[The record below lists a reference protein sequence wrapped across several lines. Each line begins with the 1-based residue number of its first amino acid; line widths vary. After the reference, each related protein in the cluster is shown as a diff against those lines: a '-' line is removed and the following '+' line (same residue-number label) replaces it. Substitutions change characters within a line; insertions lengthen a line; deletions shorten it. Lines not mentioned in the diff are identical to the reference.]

1 MLVEYVKDQEGKN
14 LSKAAYKI
22 LQVFEEKEEKGNEIS
37 VSDLISEL
45 DLSTRAIHYSLQRLI
60 DKRILDKR
68 PLLEDM
74 RQTRYKV
81 SETLI
86 AQMNKTNY
94 QI

>member
-1 MLVEYVKDQEGKN
+1 MLVEYIKDKEGKN

-22 LQVFEEKEEKGNEIS
+22 LQVFEDKEENADEIS
-37 VSDLISEL
+37 VSDLISAL

-60 DKRILDKR
+60 DHRILDKR
-68 PLLEDM
+68 PLLQDM

-86 AQMNKTNY
+86 AQMKKTNY
-94 QI
+94 QM